1 MSAGRCLELNSRLNG
16 SLRFLDW
23 SLNIGECSKTRQPDW
38 DKRNC
43 LYPGLQARNSLRQL
57 PIFRHRRQSARGL
70 SVHAERSSSV
80 PGGGSTFSSAD
91 PHRPRGRSPW
101 PHDCRLGALGVNTSS
116 GRIPDPN
123 RFFGDAIYLSGR
135 QTQLSLTEVKWG

>member
-23 SLNIGECSKTRQPDW
+23 SLILESVP
-38 DKRNC
+38 KRGNPTGTDVTC
-43 LYPGLQARNSLRQL
+43 LHPGLQARNSLRQL
-57 PIFRHRRQSARGL
+57 PIFRHRRQSTRGL
-70 SVHAERSSSV
+70 SVHAEHSSSV
-80 PGGGSTFSSAD
+80 PGGDSTFSSAD
-91 PHRPRGRSPW
+91 PHHPRGRSPW
-101 PHDCRLGALGVNTSS
+101 PHDCRLGAPGVNTSS